1 MKVLM
6 VRLRYV
12 FLAAAVAFA
21 AVAAVFAVRGAE
33 AADVYWNGAGR
44 SLPIYSVERTDKKI
58 AITFDC
64 AWGTDHT
71 DAILEA
77 LAAENVRAT
86 FFMVEFWAE
95 KYPEYVKKISDA
107 GHEIGTHS
115 ATHSHM
121 SRLSES
127 EILAELESS
136 SAAIEEVTG
145 KKVDLFRAP
154 FGDYDDQ
161 LIDTA
166 KKAGYTT
173 VQWDVDSLDWKDLS
187 ASEIF
192 ERISS
197 RAGSGSII
205 LCHNNGLHTA
215 EALPAILD
223 ALQTGGYTFV
233 PVGELLLQ
241 GETTV
246 DARGRQR
253 PAS

>member
-71 DAILEA
+71 DAILSALEA
-77 LAAENVRAT
+77 GGVRAT
-86 FFMVEFWAE
+86 FFMTQFWVETN
-95 KYPEYVKKISDA
+95 PDHVKKIDAA

-121 SRLSES
+121 SAQSEE
-127 EILAELESS
+127 EIRAELSS
-136 SAAIEEVTG
+136 SSRAIEAVTG
-145 KKVDLFRAP
+145 KDVSLFRPP
-154 FGDYDDQ
+154 FGDYDDL
-161 LIDTA
+161 LIDTSNDM
-166 KKAGYTT
+166 GLYP
-173 VQWDVDSLDWKDLS
+173 VQWDVDSLDWKELS
-187 ASEIF
+187 AQDIVS
-192 ERISS
+192 RIVG
-197 RAGSGSII
+197 RVKAGSII
-205 LCHNNGLHTA
+205 LCHNDGKHTA
-215 EALPAILD
+215 EALPAVLD
-223 ALQTGGYTFV
+223 TLKARGYEFV
-233 PVGELLLQ
+233 PVGELIYRD
-241 GETTV
+241 GYTI
-246 DARGRQR
+246 DPSGRQVKN
-253 PAS
+253 A

>member
-1 MKVLM
+1 MNVCTL
-6 VRLRYV
+6 RLRRAACP
-12 FLAAAVAFA
+12 LALGAAALALVILLRCTGAYVLLA
-21 AVAAVFAVRGAE
+21 GGTVR
-33 AADVYWNGAGR
+33 R
-44 SLPIYSVERTDKKI
+44 LPVYSVERADKAI
-58 AITFDC
+58 AITFDW
-64 AWGTDHT
+64 AWGTERT
-71 DAILEA
+71 DAILQACAREG
-77 LAAENVRAT
+77 VRAT

-95 KYPEYVKKISDA
+95 KYPDYVRKIDGA

-121 SRLSES
+121 AGMAEER
-127 EILAELESS
+127 IRAELRAPSG
-136 SAAIEEVTG
+136 AIPAVTG
-145 KKVDLFRAP
+145 KEVKLFRAP
-154 FGDYDDQ
+154 FGEYDDR
-161 LIDTA
+161 LIRTA
-166 KKAGYTT
+166 EEEGYT
-173 VQWDVDSLDWKDLS
+173 VIQWDVDSLDWKDLS
-187 ASEIF
+187 ASEIAL
-192 ERISS
+192 RVTS
-197 RAGSGSII
+197 RVQPGSII